1 MLKKLENIEKEL
13 KICEKALNSF
23 LDEKRI
29 AFPRFYFVSVA
40 DLLDILSNGNTPEKI
55 NKHMS
60 KIYQSVEKLT
70 LKMRG
75 QGERPIAETMISCV
89 GKEDV
94 NFETPLILLGKVE
107 IYLQSIIDNMRSSLK
122 RIVLNASDKF
132 LT

>member
-1 MLKKLENIEKEL
+1 M

-60 KIYQSVEKLT
+60 KIY
-70 LKMRG
+70 
-75 QGERPIAETMISCV
+75 
-89 GKEDV
+89 
-94 NFETPLILLGKVE
+94 
-107 IYLQSIIDNMRSSLK
+107 
-122 RIVLNASDKF
+122 
-132 LT
+132 

>member
-1 MLKKLENIEKEL
+1 MLKRLEKIEKEL
-13 KICEKALNSF
+13 KVCEKALNSF

-40 DLLDILSNGNTPEKI
+40 DLLDILSNGNNPEKI

-60 KIYQSVEKLT
+60 KIYQSIDKLL
-70 LKMRG
+70 LKSGGSG
-75 QGERPIAETMISCV
+75 QRPTAETMISCV

-94 NFETPLILLGKVE
+94 AFEHPLKLEGKVE

-122 RIVLNASDKF
+122 KIVYMASDKF
-132 LT
+132 